1 MNLKYNSPNHST
13 PSGAGGKYRH
23 LFFDLDHT
31 LWDFDSNAMETLAD
45 VYKEL
50 DLQAAGVND
59 FDLFC
64 KHYLHHNAVLWDRYH
79 HGYISADDLKW
90 KRMWRTLLEF
100 KNGSEEL
107 AKKMSGYFLEVLPTK
122 QNLFPYT
129 HEILQHL
136 KEKEYKLHL
145 ITNGFEKT
153 QWRKLDNSQL
163 GHYFEEVITSE
174 ASNSVKPNK
183 EIFEYALR
191 ITGAELQQ
199 SIMIGDNLD
208 ADIQG
213 AINTGMD
220 SIFVNHINADLKGIK
235 PTYVIT
241 HLKELENIFK

>member
-1 MNLKYNSPNHST
+1 M
-13 PSGAGGKYRH
+13 KYRH
-23 LFFDLDHT
+23 IFFDLDHT
-31 LWDFDSNAMETLAD
+31 LWDFDANAMETLAD

-50 DLQAAGVND
+50 DLLSSGIND

-64 KHYLHHNAVLWDRYH
+64 KHYLHHNAILWDRYH

-107 AKKMSGYFLEVLPTK
+107 ARKMSGYFLEVLPTK
-122 QNLFPYT
+122 QNLFPHT
-129 HEILQHL
+129 HEILRHL
-136 KEKEYKLHL
+136 KEKQYKLHL

-153 QWRKLDNSQL
+153 QWRKLDNSNL

-174 ASNSVKPNK
+174 GSNSVKPNK

-191 ITGAELQQ
+191 ITGAQLNE

-208 ADIQG
+208 ADIKG
-213 AINTGMD
+213 AINAGMD
-220 SIFVNHINADLKGIK
+220 SIFVNHISAELKDVK

-241 HLKELENIFK
+241 HLRELEEIF

>member
-1 MNLKYNSPNHST
+1 M
-13 PSGAGGKYRH
+13 KYRH

-31 LWDFDSNAMETLAD
+31 LWDFDANAMETLAD

-50 DLQAAGVND
+50 DLQAAGIND

-64 KHYLHHNAVLWDRYH
+64 KHYLYHNAILWDRYH
-79 HGYISADDLKW
+79 HGYITGEDLKW

-107 AKKMSGYFLEVLPTK
+107 ARKMSGYFMEVLPTK

-129 HEILQHL
+129 HEILRHL

-153 QWRKLDNSQL
+153 QWRKLDNSKL
-163 GHYFEEVITSE
+163 GNYFEEVITSE
-174 ASNSVKPNK
+174 RSNSVKPNK

-191 ITGAELQQ
+191 ITGAELTH

-213 AINTGMD
+213 AINAGMD
-220 SIFVNHINADLKGIK
+220 SIFVNHIKSDLKGVL
-235 PTYVIT
+235 PTYVIH
-241 HLKELENIFK
+241 HLKELEGIF